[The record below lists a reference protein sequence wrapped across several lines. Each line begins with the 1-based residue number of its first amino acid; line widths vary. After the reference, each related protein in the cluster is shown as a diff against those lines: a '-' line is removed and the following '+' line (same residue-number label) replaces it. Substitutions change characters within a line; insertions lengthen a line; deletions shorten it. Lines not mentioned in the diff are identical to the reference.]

1 MTVRQTVWG
10 VVGALVLCGVCS
22 SVVNAQTAKFYLNAA
37 VTAMGG
43 IEALLAIQSQRIVA
57 HGENFEPAQA
67 VRLGGK
73 APRVS
78 TFRYTLLRDFA
89 AGRFRYEWQRETLY
103 PFSAQWTYTEISD
116 GYSGMILGKDG
127 LWSPDSRAA
136 SAARIAMRK
145 KELGRSPVS
154 ILLTALSRQTSL
166 LRLRDQM
173 IRGRLHY
180 LISYDDG
187 GTFVIFALDAETRL
201 LTRVQFL
208 EDDPLHGDS
217 YNELFFSDWRQAGDI
232 KMPFFSLWRI
242 NAQVIMTEQIEE
254 IENNIILLEEDF
266 FLPLKILQVENGDP
280 ARGEL
285 SSHWLLRRIA
295 MASPLDEDQTRIRV
309 LDVAPGVVQ
318 VTGGSHHSLGIAMQ
332 DHTIVVDAPLYE
344 ARSTRVMDSLE
355 RRFPGRPIRTIV
367 NTHFHND
374 HAGGLRTYVAAGV
387 GVVTSTINAA
397 FFQQVFRAEHTLV
410 PDLLQ
415 HNPQDARLETVDTDK
430 TDKKVLTDGTRRV
443 EIYPVKNSHAED
455 MLVVFL
461 PQEKV
466 LFVTDLFSPGAPR
479 QVQTWSA
486 ELLAAI
492 EHYDLDVERLVGGH
506 GGVAPIAELYR
517 AAGSQLARVE

>member
-1 MTVRQTVWG
+1 MVRQTVRR
-10 VVGALVLCGVCS
+10 VVGALVLCVVYS
-22 SVVNAQTAKFYLNAA
+22 SVVNAQTAKFYIGAA
-37 VTAMGG
+37 VNAMGG

-57 HGENFEPAQA
+57 HGENFEPDQA
-67 VRLGGK
+67 RRPGGK
-73 APRVS
+73 SRHVS
-78 TFRYTLLRDFA
+78 SFRYTLLRDFA
-89 AGRFRYEWQRETLY
+89 TGRFRYEWQRETLY
-103 PFSAQWTYTEISD
+103 PFAAQWTYTEISD
-116 GYSGMILGKDG
+116 GYSGMILGADG
-127 LWSPDSRAA
+127 IRSPDSRAA

-187 GTFVIFALDAETRL
+187 GTSVIFALDAETRL

-217 YNELFFSDWRQAGDI
+217 HNELFFSDWRQAGDI
-232 KMPFFSLWRI
+232 KMPFSSLWRI
-242 NAQVIMTEQIEE
+242 NAQVIMTEQIDE
-254 IENNIILLEEDF
+254 IENNVVLLEDDF
-266 FLPLKILQVENGDP
+266 FLPMRILQAENGDP

-309 LDVAPGVVQ
+309 LDIAPGVVQ
-318 VTGGSHHSLGIAMQ
+318 VTGGSHHSLGIAMR
-332 DHTIVVDAPLYE
+332 DHVIVVDAPLYE
-344 ARSTRVMDSLE
+344 VRSKRVIDSLV
-355 RRFPGRPIRTIV
+355 RRFPGKPIRTIV

-374 HAGGLRTYVAAGV
+374 HAGGLRTYVAGGI
-387 GVVTSTINAA
+387 GVVTSKINAA
-397 FFQQVFRAEHTLV
+397 FFQRIFNAEHTLV

-415 HNPQDARLETVDTDK
+415 RNPQEATLETVDTD
-430 TDKKVLTDGTRRV
+430 TADKKVLTDGTRRV

-461 PQEKV
+461 PQEKL

-486 ELLAAI
+486 ELVAAI
-492 EHYDLDVERLVGGH
+492 EHYGLDVERLVGGH
-506 GGVAPIAELYR
+506 GGVAPIAELYQ
-517 AAGSQLARVE
+517 AAGSRFAAVD